1 MAQEVSSAATNG
13 TSALSETLAPQALK
27 SGDLLA
33 DSPWRRPRLA
43 VATSAHMSRHPTVA
57 ARFEPVVR
65 LWFDHIIHSHFM
77 SCLLTCFATRL
88 RESRHLGS
96 RNLLEMDMH

>member
-1 MAQEVSSAATNG
+1 MAQDVSSAAANG
-13 TSALSETLAPQALK
+13 TSALSETADPQALK

-43 VATSAHMSRHPTVA
+43 VATSAHMSRQPTLP

-65 LWFDHIIHSHFM
+65 LLVDHM
-77 SCLLTCFATRL
+77 A
-88 RESRHLGS
+88 
-96 RNLLEMDMH
+96 